1 MPSSLPAPSLPRE
14 ASPHP
19 LCRGRRRRPRHRRGI
34 IPAHLALF
42 WRLGEDGCL
51 SSRVPTCSQADQQHL
66 EQKHAAW
73 PVSFAGIAGRVDNHV
88 NSMPSRTNRS
98 VPNWSECGTVR
109 RSAASHSRLRPTR
122 RSVASRPRRRL
133 ARLPTAGRKRRRPTR
148 RFAGWRS
155 IGRTARRKWAM
166 KNYGRVHPQQSP
178 HWGGGEVTR
187 SRGRR
192 DVRLNLNPVTTHSDA
207 SPGCAR
213 PDPLRLTLC
222 A

>member
-122 RSVASRPRRRL
+122 RSVASRPRRR
-133 ARLPTAGRKRRRPTR
+133 PTR
-148 RFAGWRS
+148 RSVHRFSSKPTETKAGLLIS
-155 IGRTARRKWAM
+155 SKPTETQAETPICSKPT
-166 KNYGRVHPQQSP
+166 
-178 HWGGGEVTR
+178 ET
-187 SRGRR
+187 
-192 DVRLNLNPVTTHSDA
+192 
-207 SPGCAR
+207 
-213 PDPLRLTLC
+213 
-222 A
+222 